1 MELKDYY
8 AILGVQ
14 PTDDLKTIKTAY
26 RRLAR
31 KYHPDVSKENDAEA
45 KFKDLAEAWEVL
57 KDEQRR
63 AEYDQLWQHR
73 NDPGFGRQ
81 RQTHEQS
88 YSQQDFDDIFSSMFG
103 QQAHQRRRQ
112 HAARGHDLEIEVAVF
127 LEETLAEQ
135 TRTISYNLP
144 VYNVFGMI
152 ESETPKTLNVKIP
165 AGVVDG
171 QRIRLKGQGTPG
183 ENGGP
188 NGDLWLVIHIA
199 PHPLFD
205 IVGHN
210 LEIVLPLAPWEA
222 ALGAKVTVPTLK
234 ESILLTVPPGSQAGQ
249 RLRIKGKGAK
259 PTLAICSP
267 SSKLSCRQNQMKKR
281 VSSGN
286 NWPPPKPAS
295 IRVRHGGKP
304 DGYSN
309 SDVYHY
315 RIVPAYRGIGRGAD
329 GDRRLRDD

>member
-8 AILGVQ
+8 TILGVK

-31 KYHPDVSKENDAEA
+31 KYHPDVSKEPDAEA

-57 KDEQRR
+57 KDDQRR

-73 NDPGFGRQ
+73 NDPQFNRQ
-81 RQTHEQS
+81 QHAHEQS

-103 QQAHQRRRQ
+103 QQAHHARRQ
-112 HAARGHDLEIEVAVF
+112 RAERGHDVEIEVAVF
-127 LEETLAEQ
+127 LEETLTEQ
-135 TRTISYNLP
+135 TRTISYKLP
-144 VYNVFGMI
+144 VYNVFGMV

-165 AGVVDG
+165 AGVSDG

-205 IVGHN
+205 IN
-210 LEIVLPLAPWEA
+210 
-222 ALGAKVTVPTLK
+222 
-234 ESILLTVPPGSQAGQ
+234 GS
-249 RLRIKGKGAK
+249 
-259 PTLAICSP
+259 
-267 SSKLSCRQNQMKKR
+267 
-281 VSSGN
+281 
-286 NWPPPKPAS
+286 
-295 IRVRHGGKP
+295 
-304 DGYSN
+304 
-309 SDVYHY
+309 
-315 RIVPAYRGIGRGAD
+315 
-329 GDRRLRDD
+329 

>member
-1 MELKDYY
+1 MPKPNLRISPK
-8 AILGVQ
+8 
-14 PTDDLKTIKTAY
+14 P
-26 RRLAR
+26 R
-31 KYHPDVSKENDAEA
+31 
-45 KFKDLAEAWEVL
+45 EVL

-171 QRIRLKGQGTPG
+171 QRIRLKGRGTPG

-210 LEIVLPLAPWEA
+210 LGDRPA
-222 ALGAKVTVPTLK
+222 AGAMGGRAGR
-234 ESILLTVPPGSQAGQ
+234 ESD
-249 RLRIKGKGAK
+249 GAH
-259 PTLAICSP
+259 PEREHS
-267 SSKLSCRQNQMKKR
+267 
-281 VSSGN
+281 
-286 NWPPPKPAS
+286 
-295 IRVRHGGKP
+295 
-304 DGYSN
+304 
-309 SDVYHY
+309 
-315 RIVPAYRGIGRGAD
+315 AD
-329 GDRRLRDD
+329 GATGQSGRAATAYQRERTREQNPHRRFVRRY

>member
-8 AILGVQ
+8 TILGVK

-31 KYHPDVSKENDAEA
+31 KYHPDVSKETNAEA
-45 KFKDLAEAWEVL
+45 QFKDLAEAWEVL

-73 NDPGFGRQ
+73 NDPQFSRQ
-81 RQTHEQS
+81 QQQPHEQN

-103 QQAHQRRRQ
+103 QQAHHARRQ

-135 TRTISYNLP
+135 TRTISYSLP

-165 AGVVDG
+165 AGVSDG

-222 ALGAKVTVPTLK
+222 ALGAKVTIPTLK
-234 ESILLTVPPGSQAGQ
+234 ESILLTIPPGSQAGQ
-249 RLRIKGKGAK
+249 RLRIKGKG
-259 PTLAICSP
+259 LA
-267 SSKLSCRQNQMKKR
+267 SKTTTGDLYAVIKIVM
-281 VSSGN
+281 
-286 NWPPPKPAS
+286 PPKPNDKTSALWQQL
-295 IRVRHGGKP
+295 
-304 DGYSN
+304 
-309 SDVYHY
+309 
-315 RIVPAYRGIGRGAD
+315 AD
-329 GDRRLRDD
+329 AETGFAPRKAWEKA

>member
-165 AGVVDG
+165 AG
-171 QRIRLKGQGTPG
+171 
-183 ENGGP
+183 
-188 NGDLWLVIHIA
+188 
-199 PHPLFD
+199 
-205 IVGHN
+205 
-210 LEIVLPLAPWEA
+210 
-222 ALGAKVTVPTLK
+222 
-234 ESILLTVPPGSQAGQ
+234 
-249 RLRIKGKGAK
+249 
-259 PTLAICSP
+259 
-267 SSKLSCRQNQMKKR
+267 
-281 VSSGN
+281 
-286 NWPPPKPAS
+286 
-295 IRVRHGGKP
+295 
-304 DGYSN
+304 
-309 SDVYHY
+309 
-315 RIVPAYRGIGRGAD
+315 
-329 GDRRLRDD
+329 